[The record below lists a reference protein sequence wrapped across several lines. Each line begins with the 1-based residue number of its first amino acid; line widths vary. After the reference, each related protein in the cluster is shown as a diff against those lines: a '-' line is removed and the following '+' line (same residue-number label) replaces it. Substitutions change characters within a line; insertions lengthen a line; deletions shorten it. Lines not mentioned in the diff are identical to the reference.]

1 MSQAVHEQSSEMA
14 MRYRRILFLAWIGLL
29 FLALSSTA
37 EASAHSEY
45 HRGLGLFKSLLPNEK
60 RAGLRS
66 EWQAVLKPFEAS
78 LALEPKGENAP
89 KCMYFIGRVYE
100 ELGRRSFL
108 QSDRDQAFAWFDKM
122 VATFPDHSW
131 ADDSLYR
138 KGLIWEEQKKDFEQA
153 RLAFEAV
160 ISGYPHSD
168 MAAEAKARL
177 QSITIAQGGVKKS
190 ASGATALAASPA
202 LNKTQG
208 VAAAHNT
215 VELKGIRHW
224 SGEAYTRVV
233 LDMDQQAVY
242 TCQLEEVD
250 GVMQLK
256 AQLAHATIA
265 PDVRWSRS
273 IEDGIVSKIQLSK
286 DNADGAIVT
295 LDLLQMDNYRVF
307 ALPEPYRVVI
317 DLYGGSGVVK
327 NVPRVQETD
336 HVQAALS
343 ELKSEQ
349 KQKATATPVVPAP
362 KKQEPQATAK
372 AAPAAP
378 QAQDTKKQ
386 DPAPMTPDIA
396 VTPAQKKYTGS
407 LVEQLGLKVRT
418 IMLDPGHGGKDP
430 GAVANGIQ
438 EKNIN
443 LRLAKI
449 MGKMLQ
455 DQGFEVH
462 YTRSTDTFISL
473 EGRTAMANAKDADL
487 FISLHCNSN
496 PSAKLKG
503 LEIYYLSL
511 ATDAQAVRVAARE
524 NGVSAKKISD
534 MQFILSDLMIN
545 SKINESRQMA
555 SLVEQKTLQTVR
567 PKYALNSQGSRGAFF
582 YVLTGARM
590 PSILVEAGYLTNAQE
605 AANLN
610 TDAYLTTLARGLV
623 NGVVAYKDKLEQIAK
638 L

>member
-1 MSQAVHEQSSEMA
+1 MVWAGIV
-14 MRYRRILFLAWIGLL
+14 
-29 FLALSSTA
+29 FLALA
-37 EASAHSEY
+37 GVAGASAQSEY
-45 HRGLGLFKSLLPNEK
+45 QKGLSLFKALLPNEK
-60 RAGLRS
+60 KAGLRE
-66 EWQAVLKPFEAS
+66 EWQAVLKPFEKS
-78 LALEPKGENAP
+78 LALEPQGENAP
-89 KCMYFIGRVYE
+89 KCMYFIGRIYE

-108 QSDRDQAFAWFDKM
+108 QADRDQAFIWFDKM
-122 VATFPDHSW
+122 VATFPQHGW
-131 ADDSLYR
+131 ADDCLYR
-138 KGLIWEEQKKDFEQA
+138 KGLIWQEQIKDVQQA
-153 RLAFEAV
+153 QLAFEQV
-160 ISGYPHSD
+160 VNQYPKSD
-168 MAAEAKARL
+168 MAPEAKDRL
-177 QSITIAQGGVKKS
+177 KDMAVVQNESKKTAPG
-190 ASGATALAASPA
+190 ASNLASSPA
-202 LNKTQG
+202 LNSKAQSKTVPSRTIQ
-208 VAAAHNT
+208 
-215 VELKGIRHW
+215 LKGIRHW

-233 LDMDQQAVY
+233 LDMDQQGIY
-242 TCQLEEVD
+242 KHQLLE
-250 GVMQLK
+250 GGAGTTQLQ
-256 AQLAHATIA
+256 AQLQSTSIA

-273 IEDGIVSKIQLSK
+273 IEDGIVSKIQLSE
-286 DNADGAIVT
+286 DSTGAVMVT
-295 LDLLQMDNYRVF
+295 LDLIQMDTYRVF
-307 ALPEPYRVVI
+307 TLPEPYRVVI
-317 DLYGGSGVVK
+317 DLYGVSGSARPVA
-327 NVPRVQETD
+327 RAQDTD

-343 ELKSEQ
+343 ELQSRQNQPETSVK
-349 KQKATATPVVPAP
+349 
-362 KKQEPQATAK
+362 
-372 AAPAAP
+372 P
-378 QAQDTKKQ
+378 QAQTAQAPTKIAAIPKAQVAEKQ
-386 DPAPMTPDIA
+386 TAVPKTPELA
-396 VTPAQKKYTGS
+396 VTPAQKKHTGS

-462 YTRSTDTFISL
+462 YTRSTDVFIPL
-473 EGRTAMANAKDADL
+473 EGRTAMANAKNADL
-487 FISLHCNSN
+487 FISVHCNSN
-496 PSAKLKG
+496 PSPKVKG

-610 TDAYLTTLARGLV
+610 TDAYLNVLARGLV